1 MWLDDT
7 HQRGGSN
14 APSVPQG
21 IEELLVSQLRRPL
34 LAIDQPSGQDAAG
47 VPPPE
52 KDDSNQLQVSES
64 REREEASTEGNE
76 NNENMGIPSPVTV
89 IDGVDN
95 VGGGA
100 TGGDM
105 RQERDTS
112 TVSNQAIEMQYERG
126 DAAVRDV
133 EAVSQGSSGSGATLG
148 ESLRSLEVEIGSVDG
163 HDDGE
168 RQGPTDRLPSG
179 DLQPATRM
187 RRLGSTVPV
196 SSRDVSLESVSEVPP
211 HPSQDANQNGLLEE
225 NQQNRNG
232 DSDSIDSTF
241 LEALPEELRAEVLNS
256 RQNQVSQ
263 PSGDQSQADGEI
275 DPEFLAALPPDI
287 REEVLAQQ
295 RAQRQNQS
303 QELEGQPVEMDA
315 VSIIA
320 TFPSEIREEVCI
332 IIGILLVNFTVV
344 EGSPMGNEL
353 FFCLFLLL
361 YSHTCAYL
369 LMFQIYA
376 FSGAFNIPR
385 NSSFHFN
392 TCTCCG
398 GKHVARKVCTSIS

>member
-1 MWLDDT
+1 MAFSDRHHESNSARLDAIFRTLRSGRHGHRFNMWLDDT

-14 APSVPQG
+14 APTVPQD
-21 IEELLVSQLRRPL
+21 IEELLVSQLRRP
-34 LAIDQPSGQDAAG
+34 APAPDQPSGQDTAAI
-47 VPPPE
+47 PTQE
-52 KDDSNQLQVSES
+52 KDESNQLHVSEV
-64 REREEASTEGNE
+64 REREDVPTEGNE
-76 NNENMGIPSPVTV
+76 NNENMCIPSPVAV
-89 IDGVDN
+89 IDGIDN
-95 VGGGA
+95 VGDGP
-100 TGGDM
+100 TGDM
-105 RQERDTS
+105 HQERDTS
-112 TVSNQAIEMQYERG
+112 AVSEQAIDMQYERSY
-126 DAAVRDV
+126 AAIRDV

-168 RQGPTDRLPSG
+168 RQGPTDRLPLG

-187 RRLGSTVPV
+187 RRSGSTVPAG
-196 SSRDVSLESVSEVPP
+196 SRDVSLESVSEVPP

-225 NQQNRNG
+225 NQQSRNG
-232 DSDSIDSTF
+232 DSDSIDPTF

-256 RQNQVSQ
+256 RQNQVAQ

-332 IIGILLVNFTVV
+332 IIGHSLSKFYCC
-344 EGSPMGNEL
+344 EGVTN
-353 FFCLFLLL
+353 
-361 YSHTCAYL
+361 
-369 LMFQIYA
+369 
-376 FSGAFNIPR
+376 
-385 NSSFHFN
+385 
-392 TCTCCG
+392 
-398 GKHVARKVCTSIS
+398 GK